1 MPHRKKEWLTLQK
14 SLTKQKGANRFTA
27 PRSMNHGMKQTFQ
40 LRITRLGL
48 NQSGVSL
55 VVFGDSGGA

>member
-1 MPHRKKEWLTLQK
+1 
-14 SLTKQKGANRFTA
+14 LTKQKGANRFTA